1 MRLQSIE
8 WDKVWA
14 LMRRDMNNWA
24 SYKMQVI
31 ISIMG
36 AIVGFASWGFNASYR
51 NVTVQFQSVQPFL
64 STPVVNVTYLAFIVT
79 GILVS
84 NVVLSLTNGVT
95 GGLRPWALESIMM
108 TGIRPST
115 FVLGTVAW
123 SYILSVLF
131 FIPQLLIGV
140 LFFDV
145 SLSVNFLSFFLAV
158 LISGVIVFGVSMAST
173 GMRLVTKISDP
184 INWILGIS
192 MSLLSGQTFP
202 IQFIN
207 KYFPGVIYLSWSLP
221 YTWIFDIVRLST
233 LTNASILD
241 PAVAEAYLISLAFA
255 AVLVPTGL
263 YLFMWGLRRAK
274 KQGTL
279 GWW

>member
-1 MRLQSIE
+1 VRLQTIE
-8 WDKVWA
+8 WGKVWA
-14 LMRRDMNNWA
+14 LMHRDMNNWS
-24 SYKMQVI
+24 SYKMQVV
-31 ISIMG
+31 ISILG
-36 AIVGFASWGFNASYR
+36 ALVGFASWGFNASYR
-51 NVTVQFQSVQPFL
+51 NVTVPFQPYTT
-64 STPVVNVTYLAFIVT
+64 STTFNISYLAFIVT

-123 SYILSVLF
+123 SYLLSVIL

-140 LFFDV
+140 LFFNVNLAVNYV
-145 SLSVNFLSFFLAV
+145 SFILAV

-173 GMRLVTKISDP
+173 GMRLVTKITDP

-192 MSLLSGQTFP
+192 MALLSGQTFP
-202 IQFIN
+202 VQYIN
-207 KYFPGVIYLSWSLP
+207 KYFPGIIYISYALP
-221 YTWIFDIVRLST
+221 YTWIFDIIRVST
-233 LTNASILD
+233 LVNGSILD
-241 PAVAEAYLISLAFA
+241 PAVAEAFLISAAFA
-255 AVLVPTGL
+255 AILVPAGL
-263 YLFMWGLRRAK
+263 YIFMWGLRRAK

>member
-1 MRLQSIE
+1 MRLQTIE

-24 SYKMQVI
+24 SYKMQVF
-31 ISIMG
+31 ISILG
-36 AIVGFASWGFNASYR
+36 ALIGFASWGFNASYR
-51 NVTVQFQSVQPFL
+51 NVTVPFQPYTTSATFNI
-64 STPVVNVTYLAFIVT
+64 SYLAFIVT

-123 SYILSVLF
+123 SYILSVIL

-145 SLSVNFLSFFLAV
+145 NLAVNYVSFILAV

-173 GMRLVTKISDP
+173 GMRLVTKVTDP

-192 MSLLSGQTFP
+192 MALLSGQTFP
-202 IQFIN
+202 VQYIN
-207 KYFPGVIYLSWSLP
+207 KYFPGIIYVSYALP
-221 YTWIFDIVRLST
+221 YTWIFDIIRVST
-233 LTNASILD
+233 LVNGSLLD
-241 PAVAEAYLISLAFA
+241 PGVAEAFLISAAFA

-263 YLFMWGLRRAK
+263 YIFLWGLKRAK

>member
-1 MRLQSIE
+1 MKLPSIE

-24 SYKMQVI
+24 SYKMQVM
-31 ISIMG
+31 ISILG
-36 AIVGFASWGFNASYR
+36 AVVGFASWGFNASYR
-51 NVTVQFQSVQPFL
+51 NVTVPFQSFT
-64 STPVVNVTYLAFIVT
+64 TPTVYQISYLAFIVT

-84 NVVLSLTNGVT
+84 NVVLSLTSGVT
-95 GGLRPWALESIMM
+95 GGLRPWALENIMM

-123 SYILSVLF
+123 SYLLSVVL

-140 LFFDV
+140 WFFNVD
-145 SLSVNFLSFFLAV
+145 LSVNFPSFILAV
-158 LISGVIVFGVSMAST
+158 VISGVIVFGISMASV
-173 GMRLVTKISDP
+173 GMRLVTKVSDP

-202 IQFIN
+202 VQYLN
-207 KYFPGVIYLSWSLP
+207 KYFPGSIYISWALP
-221 YTWIFDIVRLST
+221 YTWIFDIVRLTT
-233 LTNASILD
+233 LANASIFD
-241 PAVAEAYLISLAFA
+241 PGVAEAFLISLIFA
-255 AVLVPTGL
+255 VILVPAGL
-263 YLFMWGLRRAK
+263 YIFMWGLRRAK

>member
-1 MRLQSIE
+1 MRLQTIE

-24 SYKMQVI
+24 SYKMQVF
-31 ISIMG
+31 ISILG
-36 AIVGFASWGFNASYR
+36 ALIGFASWGFNASYR
-51 NVTVQFQSVQPFL
+51 NVTVPFQPYTTSATFNI
-64 STPVVNVTYLAFIVT
+64 SYLAFIVT

-123 SYILSVLF
+123 SYILSVIL
-131 FIPQLLIGV
+131 FIPQLLIGI

-145 SLSVNFLSFFLAV
+145 NLAVNYVSFILAV

-173 GMRLVTKISDP
+173 GMRLVTKVTDP

-192 MSLLSGQTFP
+192 MALLSGQTFP
-202 IQFIN
+202 VQYIN
-207 KYFPGVIYLSWSLP
+207 KYFPGIIYVSYALP
-221 YTWIFDIVRLST
+221 YTWIFDIIRVST
-233 LTNASILD
+233 LVNGSLLD
-241 PAVAEAYLISLAFA
+241 PGVAEAFLISAAFA

-263 YLFMWGLRRAK
+263 YIFLWGLKRAK